1 MKRLGVFLLS
11 MCMAVGVLSVPAQA
25 AKYELKI
32 QTALATSSLYFKTLE
47 RMKDNIEKL
56 SGGEISV
63 ELFGEG
69 AIVKSFEI
77 FDAVSEDLI
86 NGGMCWTHWAS
97 GKHPA
102 GTLFSAPC
110 AGLGY
115 GLDQLSQ
122 LSWMWEGDGLK
133 LLNEFY
139 QDVCKMNLVAFP
151 VLPMGPESFGW
162 FHKRYNSLLEINKLT
177 FRAPPGVPT
186 EIFLDMGM
194 PVVGLSGPDIIPSAQ
209 RGAIDASEWI
219 GPAEDIVMGLDQI
232 WKHYYLQ
239 GLHQAISI
247 GDVYINKTWYDK
259 LPEHLRAII
268 NISMKACV
276 MDQMMINVKANSEAL
291 QDLVKNRG
299 VIIEETPAEYYPAFM
314 KSARKVFQKYADSN
328 AFFKKVMDSQIAWAK
343 MTVPYEMRCN
353 GLYYMMAKTA
363 MEDGLITDYK

>member
-1 MKRLGVFLLS
+1 MKKLSVFLLS
-11 MCMAVGVLSVPAQA
+11 MCVAIGISVPQAHA

-32 QTALATSSLYFKTLE
+32 QTALATSSLYYKTLE
-47 RMKDNIEKL
+47 RMADNIQL
-56 SGGEISV
+56 LTNNEIQV

-110 AGLGY
+110 SGLGY
-115 GLDQLSQ
+115 GLDQMSQ
-122 LSWMWEGDGLK
+122 LSWMWEGDGMK

-139 QDVCKMNLVAFP
+139 QDACKMNIVAFP

-239 GLHQAISI
+239 SLHQAISI
-247 GDVYINKTWYDK
+247 GDVYINKTWYDN
-259 LPEHLRAII
+259 LPENLRNII
-268 NISMKACV
+268 NICMKACV

-291 QDLVKNRG
+291 EDLVRNRG
-299 VIIEETPAEYYPAFM
+299 VVIEETPADYYPAFM
-314 KSARKVFQKYADSN
+314 ASARKVFKKYADSN

-343 MTVPYEMRCN
+343 TTVPYQMRCN
-353 GLYYMMAKTA
+353 QLYYMMAKAA
-363 MEDGLITDYK
+363 MDEGLISDYK

>member
-139 QDVCKMNLVAFP
+139 QDACKMNLVAFP

-209 RGAIDASEWI
+209 RGAGRRAACAGYPLRPARRHRRLRMDRTGRRHRHGTRPDLEALLPP
-219 GPAEDIVMGLDQI
+219 GPASG
-232 WKHYYLQ
+232 H
-239 GLHQAISI
+239 LHRRRVHQQ
-247 GDVYINKTWYDK
+247 N
-259 LPEHLRAII
+259 
-268 NISMKACV
+268 
-276 MDQMMINVKANSEAL
+276 
-291 QDLVKNRG
+291 LV
-299 VIIEETPAEYYPAFM
+299 
-314 KSARKVFQKYADSN
+314 
-328 AFFKKVMDSQIAWAK
+328 
-343 MTVPYEMRCN
+343 
-353 GLYYMMAKTA
+353 
-363 MEDGLITDYK
+363 

>member
-1 MKRLGVFLLS
+1 MKRLLYVLLAIVFCAGS
-11 MCMAVGVLSVPAQA
+11 ISTANA

-32 QTALATSSLYFKTLE
+32 QTALATSSLYYKTLE
-47 RMKDNIEKL
+47 RLKSNIELL
-56 SGGEISV
+56 SGGEIKV

-77 FDAVSEDLI
+77 FDSVSENLI

-115 GLDQLSQ
+115 GLDQLGQ
-122 LSWMWEGDGLK
+122 LSWMWEGEGCK

-139 QDVCKMNLVAFP
+139 QEGCKMNIVAFP

-162 FHKRYNSLLEINKLT
+162 FHEKYASFEEINKLT

-209 RGAIDASEWI
+209 RGAIDSSEWI

-247 GDVYINKTWYDK
+247 GDVYINKDWYDS
-259 LPEHLRAII
+259 LPENLRAII
-268 NISMKACV
+268 NICMKACV
-276 MDQMMINVKANSEAL
+276 TDQLLVNVKANSEAL

-299 VIIEETPAEYYPAFM
+299 VVIEETPADYYPAFM
-314 KSARKVFQKYADSN
+314 KSARKIFAKYASEN
-328 AFFKKVMDSQIAWAK
+328 AFFKRVMDSQIAWAK
-343 MTVPYEMRCN
+343 MTVPYQRRCN

-363 MEDGLITDYK
+363 MDEGLITDYK

>member
-1 MKRLGVFLLS
+1 
-11 MCMAVGVLSVPAQA
+11 
-25 AKYELKI
+25 
-32 QTALATSSLYFKTLE
+32 
-47 RMKDNIEKL
+47 
-56 SGGEISV
+56 
-63 ELFGEG
+63 
-69 AIVKSFEI
+69 
-77 FDAVSEDLI
+77 
-86 NGGMCWTHWAS
+86 
-97 GKHPA
+97 
-102 GTLFSAPC
+102 
-110 AGLGY
+110 
-115 GLDQLSQ
+115 
-122 LSWMWEGDGLK
+122 
-133 LLNEFY
+133 
-139 QDVCKMNLVAFP
+139 
-151 VLPMGPESFGW
+151 MGPESFGW